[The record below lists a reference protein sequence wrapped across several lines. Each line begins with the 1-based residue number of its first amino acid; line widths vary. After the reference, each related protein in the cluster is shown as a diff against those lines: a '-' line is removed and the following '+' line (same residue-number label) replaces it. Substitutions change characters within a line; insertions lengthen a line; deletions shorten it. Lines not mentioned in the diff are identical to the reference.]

1 MTSFILIQV
10 TSMVPWLEKCP
21 VSSYQHLYCYLGQNV
36 VPEPWYEW
44 QLQGVPVLG
53 IYRMKFP
60 LPIHKPAR
68 VDALKLAFQYLFL
81 CLLGSLVKK
90 KKVWHVLGDSFVW
103 NAFADARLSFQCA
116 SCFQSAPEFYL
127 WGSLYYFISGLK
139 HLSIIHQTGPSL
151 PCLLHCSR
159 CLPYSIPVCSLHWV
173 YAHNSIR
180 NHN

>member
-1 MTSFILIQV
+1 MASLILIQV

-53 IYRMKFP
+53 IYRRKFP

-68 VDALKLAFQYLFL
+68 IDALPFPLPSRIIGKRA
-81 CLLGSLVKK
+81 S
-90 KKVWHVLGDSFVW
+90 HVLGGSFVW
-103 NAFADARLSFQCA
+103 NVFAYAWLYFQCA

-139 HLSIIHQTGPSL
+139 HLSIIQQTGPSL
-151 PCLLHCSR
+151 PCLLHHSR
-159 CLPYSIPVCSLHWV
+159 CLPYSIPVRALHWV
-173 YAHNSIR
+173 YRCS
-180 NHN
+180 